1 MKQIGNYGEHF
12 KAEESKLSP
21 ERIAL
26 LKRAASAIS
35 VEVTEQNTPVKLM
48 FICTHNSRRSQL
60 AQAWAFVFAEHYFP
74 NVFEVYSGGTEV
86 TACHLN
92 TLKSLINLGFDVQTR
107 ETSTGNAKHGLKFHN
122 RSLSLYSKLYN
133 SAEHPSNHFIAFM
146 TCAQASEN
154 CPVVFGAK
162 HRFNFNFEDPKRFDE
177 TPNAI
182 IEYEKTALEIGR
194 ELHFLFNLIKHQT
207 RTN

>member
-1 MKQIGNYGEHF
+1 MKQIGNYCEQF

-26 LKRAASAIS
+26 LKCAAKAIS
-35 VEVTEQNTPVKLM
+35 VEVTDAHTPVKLM

-60 AQAWAFVFAEHYFP
+60 AQAWAFVFSEYYFP

-86 TACHLN
+86 TACHPN
-92 TLKSLINLGFDVQTR
+92 TLKSLQNIGFDVQAR
-107 ETSTGNAKHGLKFHN
+107 ETSTVNAKHLLKFQN
-122 RSLSLYSKLYN
+122 SSLSLYSKLYHT
-133 SAEHPSNHFIAFM
+133 SEHPSTHFIAFM
-146 TCAQASEN
+146 TCAQASKN

-162 HRFNFNFEDPKRFDE
+162 HRFNFNFEDPKRFDD
-177 TPNAI
+177 TPSAI

-194 ELHFLFNLIKHQT
+194 ELHFLFNLVKHQT